1 MWEEKKTGRERR
13 DVSRKTEGRE
23 GSDRTREERRQSFP
37 HLSIFSSF
45 QCPPFFQFASK
56 CLSSTFVSLSIF
68 IVSLSLFS
76 LVISLSL
83 SCCSFSAL
91 RLRSYKIRFFDSEY
105 CARGCIA
112 YLLQVSE
119 DATKRKMIFA
129 MNVDGV
135 GLYLPD
141 ARVIL
146 HSHFNI
152 MFVFLR

>member
-1 MWEEKKTGRERR
+1 MLVERRKEEKAAIAREKRG
-13 DVSRKTEGRE
+13 DNP
-23 GSDRTREERRQSFP
+23 FP
-37 HLSIFSSF
+37 T
-45 QCPPFFQFASK
+45 FQFSLPFNALPSFNS
-56 CLSSTFVSLSIF
+56 LQSVSLPHSFLSPDIHR
-68 IVSLSLFS
+68 LSLFS
-76 LVISLSL
+76 LVISLVIS
-83 SCCSFSAL
+83 
-91 RLRSYKIRFFDSEY
+91 
-105 CARGCIA
+105 CIA